1 MPSIALIQI
10 LQEKIAKYLQTTG
23 TSLEQ
28 LAESLD
34 IRLSTLRRLL
44 DGGDTGSSSFY
55 DTFLILTH
63 TSPDDASA
71 ILEEFF
77 PDLMDEFSRN
87 AKSEPQRAFEQ
98 KKTEIRKESNI
109 VRVVFQSVHHYRLYA
124 WILAGITREDI
135 LKKFGADGIAVL
147 DEFIAKQVAVVLS
160 DGTVMPIIED
170 VVVMTN
176 NDLKRQVELN
186 TELIEFGTTEAW
198 VFSRTAGLNAHAMS
212 EIRSIMREA
221 RRQILEIMADE
232 ANSGAL
238 PMHVS
243 MMTDF
248 VR

>member
-10 LQEKIAKYLQTTG
+10 LQEKITKYLQTRG

-34 IRLSTLRRLL
+34 IRLSTLRRVL
-44 DGGDTGSSSFY
+44 DGGDSGSSSFY

-87 AKSEPQRAFEQ
+87 PKAEPHRVIEQNKS
-98 KKTEIRKESNI
+98 EIRKQPNI
-109 VRVVFQSVHHYRLYA
+109 VQVVFQSVHHYRLYA

-135 LKKFGADGIAVL
+135 LKKFGADGITLL
-147 DEFIAKQVAVVLS
+147 DEFIAKQVAAVLS
-160 DGTVMPIIED
+160 DGTVIPIIED

-198 VFSRTAGLNAHAMS
+198 IFSRTAGLNAHAMS
-212 EIRSIMREA
+212 EIRSILREA
-221 RRQILEIMADE
+221 RRQIHEIMADE
-232 ANSGAL
+232 SNSGAL